1 MFYDCSRKSV
11 NWYLGYSASCYKYS
25 LDLGTIC
32 TLSSSIVATRFYRY
46 CFHCLKLHSR
56 TNARRGPPLMFRAA
70 KITLRIGFTARHFDQ
85 FRGCSTGRTFHRP
98 GRARALWARYKALFQ
113 RNCQVESSGAELNS
127 CHGGARSLVYFLWLI
142 CVRVACRK
150 FAYSNSRG
158 VVTSFVLF
166 SSAHRIGH
174 LSGARI
180 YSLA

>member
-1 MFYDCSRKSV
+1 MYNMYSV
-11 NWYLGYSASCYKYS
+11 EYSSYTILPLLFS
-25 LDLGTIC
+25 LFETALADEC
-32 TLSSSIVATRFYRY
+32 P
-46 CFHCLKLHSR
+46 
-56 TNARRGPPLMFRAA
+56 RGPPLMFRAA

-85 FRGCSTGRTFHRP
+85 FRGCSTGRTFHTP
-98 GRARALWARYKALFQ
+98 AGRARAQSPQRARYKALFQ

-127 CHGGARSLVYFLWLI
+127 CRDGGARSLVYFLWLI
-142 CVRVACRK
+142 RVRVASRK

-180 YSLA
+180 YSLACNTS